1 MHAHCTQPP
10 ENSGKG
16 RGNQGEGSTRM
27 CFLRLTNMPNA
38 MIMDL
43 RKRFFRMTDA
53 FFFFIGCSIDG
64 TSRQPTLRNNRR
76 NVWLR
81 MRFSSLNYMHS
92 NGWLRF
98 RAKGVNG
105 FHSAIDVAE
114 KKLWH
119 NGGFRYSAGVDMAL
133 VVARKAE
140 RMEAIPGTR
149 TGSEILNPFVEG
161 S

>member
-1 MHAHCTQPP
+1 MV
-10 ENSGKG
+10 
-16 RGNQGEGSTRM
+16 
-27 CFLRLTNMPNA
+27 
-38 MIMDL
+38 
-43 RKRFFRMTDA
+43 TDA
-53 FFFFIGCSIDG
+53 ILKSELHAFQRMVQI
-64 TSRQPTLRNNRR
+64 SRERSQWVSQRHRCRR
-76 NVWLR
+76 
-81 MRFSSLNYMHS
+81 
-92 NGWLRF
+92 
-98 RAKGVNG
+98 
-105 FHSAIDVAE
+105 E

>member
-1 MHAHCTQPP
+1 MV
-10 ENSGKG
+10 
-16 RGNQGEGSTRM
+16 
-27 CFLRLTNMPNA
+27 
-38 MIMDL
+38 
-43 RKRFFRMTDA
+43 TDA
-53 FFFFIGCSIDG
+53 ILKSELHAFQRMVQI
-64 TSRQPTLRNNRR
+64 SRERSQ
-76 NVWLR
+76 W
-81 MRFSSLNYMHS
+81 
-92 NGWLRF
+92 
-98 RAKGVNG
+98 
-105 FHSAIDVAE
+105 IDVAE

>member
-1 MHAHCTQPP
+1 MLFAVD
-10 ENSGKG
+10 E
-16 RGNQGEGSTRM
+16 
-27 CFLRLTNMPNA
+27 FADA

-53 FFFFIGCSIDG
+53 LFFHRLLHRRNKSSTD
-64 TSRQPTLRNNRR
+64 SSQQPTE
-76 NVWLR
+76 R
-81 MRFSSLNYMHS
+81 M
-92 NGWLRF
+92 
-98 RAKGVNG
+98 VTD
-105 FHSAIDVAE
+105 AILKSELHAFQRMVQISCERSQWVFTAPSMSQRK

-140 RMEAIPGTR
+140 RMDAIPGTR

>member
-1 MHAHCTQPP
+1 MV
-10 ENSGKG
+10 
-16 RGNQGEGSTRM
+16 
-27 CFLRLTNMPNA
+27 
-38 MIMDL
+38 
-43 RKRFFRMTDA
+43 TDA
-53 FFFFIGCSIDG
+53 ILKPELHAFQRMVQI
-64 TSRQPTLRNNRR
+64 SRERSQWVFTAPS
-76 NVWLR
+76 
-81 MRFSSLNYMHS
+81 MSQ
-92 NGWLRF
+92 
-98 RAKGVNG
+98 KK
-105 FHSAIDVAE
+105 